1 MDVLAAIENTSLG
14 IWVRESTSLWAYP
27 TIIFLHSVGLTIIV
41 GLNAVIDLRLL
52 GFAPRLPIAPMAKL
66 FPLMWFGF
74 WINALSGVAL
84 LTADATTFLVAP
96 LFYIKLFVVALAAA
110 NLILIRRWVFRDP
123 LVAEGRSTMR
133 WKVLGAT
140 SLVLWAV
147 AMTAGRL
154 TAYLGP
160 AVALAGLH

>member
-1 MDVLAAIENTSLG
+1 MDLLASIESTSLG
-14 IWVRESTSLWAYP
+14 TWVRESNSLWAYP
-27 TIIFLHSVGLTIIV
+27 TIIFLHSVGLTIVV
-41 GLNAVIDLRLL
+41 GLNAAIDLRLL
-52 GFAPRLPIAPMAKL
+52 GFAPRLPIGPMVKL

-74 WINALSGVAL
+74 WINAFSGLAL
-84 LTADATTFLVAP
+84 LAADATTFLIAP

-110 NLILIRRWVFRDP
+110 NLVLIRRWVFRDP
-123 LVAEGRSTMR
+123 QVGEGRSTVR

-160 AVALAGLH
+160 AVALAGRN